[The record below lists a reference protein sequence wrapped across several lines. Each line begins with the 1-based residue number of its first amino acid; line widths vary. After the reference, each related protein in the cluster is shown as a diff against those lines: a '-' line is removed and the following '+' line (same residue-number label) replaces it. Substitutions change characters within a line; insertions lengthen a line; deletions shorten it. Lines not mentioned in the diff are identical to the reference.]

1 MAHWSEPRDLDEYAP
16 ACVDLDDITTEL
28 LLLAKPTPPTFCVN
42 CLVELD
48 SDGFCPSCARIPSAR
63 EEAA

>member
-1 MAHWSEPRDLDEYAP
+1 MAHWSEPRDVDEFAP
-16 ACVDLDDITTEL
+16 CAVDLDDLTAEL
-28 LLLAKPTPPTFCVN
+28 VLLVKPIPASFCRT

-48 SDGFCPSCARIPSAR
+48 TDGFCPSCARIPSAR